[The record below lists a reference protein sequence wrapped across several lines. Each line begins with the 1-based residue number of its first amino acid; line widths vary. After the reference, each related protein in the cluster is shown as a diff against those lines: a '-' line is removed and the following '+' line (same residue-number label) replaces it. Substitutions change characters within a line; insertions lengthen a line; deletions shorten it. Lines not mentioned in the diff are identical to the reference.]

1 MAVCKTEKVNLI
13 PKCKND
19 VRIQQSIFCT
29 LQRKKLKTV
38 FSLPYFLGN
47 ISVITLPVSST
58 NSPTKILP
66 KTLGPINVNVGP
78 QMVSFAMTERE
89 LM

>member
-1 MAVCKTEKVNLI
+1 HTGKCGKVGVTSTNGDLKGFI
-13 PKCKND
+13 DQN
-19 VRIQQSIFCT
+19 QSPT
-29 LQRKKLKTV
+29 K
-38 FSLPYFLGN
+38 GN

-78 QMVSFAMTERE
+78 QMVIPTHYHFLLKA
-89 LM
+89 LVFYNHP